1 MSRGTGAAPTLLAWL
16 AYPYFGRAPL
26 VSGVVGMNLTKA
38 VITAAGPGQRALP
51 LQSLVDRDGH
61 EKKSLEIILE
71 EAVGAGAEEVCLVI
85 APGDE
90 AAYRTAAGPHAG
102 RLHFVTQPEPLGYGH
117 AVLLAREFTAGQPF
131 LHLVSDHLYISRGDT
146 HSAKQVADLARTEGC
161 AVSSVQPTRE
171 SLLRFYGAVAGRRVA
186 QRPDLY
192 EIQQVLEKPTPSE
205 AEQVL
210 AVTGLRAGFYL
221 CFFGIH
227 VFTPALMKIL
237 AETAGS
243 LSLAL
248 AELARRERYLALEV
262 AGQRYNTGQKYGLLT
277 AQLALALDGVDRE
290 KILAQI
296 IDLLAQRG

>member
-1 MSRGTGAAPTLLAWL
+1 
-16 AYPYFGRAPL
+16 
-26 VSGVVGMNLTKA
+26 MNLTKA

-51 LQSLVDRDGH
+51 LQTLVDRDGH

-71 EAVGAGAEEVCLVI
+71 EAVGAGAEEICVVV

-90 AAYRTAAGPHAG
+90 AAYITAAGPHAG
-102 RLHFVTQPEPLGYGH
+102 RLHFVTQAEPLGYGH
-117 AVLLAREFTAGQPF
+117 AVLLARAFTAGQPF
-131 LHLVSDHLYISRGDT
+131 LHLVSDHLYISRGES
-146 HSAKQVADLARTEGC
+146 HSAKQLADLARAEGC
-161 AVSSVQPTRE
+161 AISAVQPTRE
-171 SLLRFYGAVAGRRVA
+171 SLLRFYGAIGGRRVA
-186 QRPDLY
+186 NRPDLY
-192 EIQQVLEKPTPSE
+192 EIQHVLEKPTPSE

-227 VFTPALMKIL
+227 VFTPAVMDIL
-237 AETAGS
+237 SES
-243 LSLAL
+243 PSPQLSVAL

-262 AGQRYNTGQKYGLLT
+262 AGQRYNTGVKYGLLT

-296 IDLLAQRG
+296 VDLLAQRG

>member
-1 MSRGTGAAPTLLAWL
+1 
-16 AYPYFGRAPL
+16 
-26 VSGVVGMNLTKA
+26 MNLTKA

-51 LQSLVDRDGH
+51 LQTLVDRDGH

-71 EAVGAGAEEVCLVI
+71 EAVGAGAEEICIII

-90 AAYRTAAGPHAG
+90 AAYRTAAGPHAS
-102 RLHFVTQPEPLGYGH
+102 RLHFVTQPEPTGYGR
-117 AVLLAREFTAGQPF
+117 AVLLARDFIAGRPF
-131 LHLVSDHLYISRGDT
+131 LHLVSDHHYISRGDVR
-146 HSAKQVADLARTEGC
+146 SAKQVADLARAEGC
-161 AVSSVQPTRE
+161 AVSAVQATRE
-171 SLLRFYGAVAGRRVA
+171 SLLRFYGAVGGRRVA
-186 QRPDLY
+186 GRPDLY
-192 EIQQVLEKPTPSE
+192 EIERVLEKPTPSE

-227 VFTPALMKIL
+227 VLTPALMDIL
-237 AETAGS
+237 TETVKS
-243 LSLAL
+243 SPQLSAAL

-262 AGQRYNTGQKYGLLT
+262 AGQRYNTGQKYGLLM

-296 IDLLAQRG
+296 VDLLATRG